1 MVSQAQNLPQSHVSD
16 SVTGVASET
25 TNSFQ
30 VIHRYLHYQM
40 LHMYLQFKLQQMQ
53 QQRSSPDAESSD
65 DADEGFFESDTYQ
78 IALSDQLSNL
88 GVVEKYFPKPI
99 LPLDS
104 GSSVCAYELIVLDHS
119 NPDSYH
125 NLLPSRFHS
134 YLGTLA
140 FRLPKL
146 ILVGVQLQSQPVGFI
161 SAISSPDRTRANI
174 LSLFVEPAHRQRGL
188 GKQLLTRMEQVL
200 RDHGCQQVDLTYSS
214 DTTTPDL
221 EYILGQHNWLPAR
234 PYSLICSTH
243 AKNFE
248 KAPWMYRHPLPASFT
263 TFPWLELTAEQRQEI
278 QAQRQESLKYPP
290 ELDPFKEEDKIDP
303 VTSLGLC
310 YQGQVLG
317 WMITHRIAPDTLRYS
332 ALFVK
337 QDLPKIRCAVPLI
350 ATAIKRQIENAEVTK
365 LTFVVMAY
373 NTPMIRFLQRH
384 LAPYLTSIDRTWTTT
399 KLFTKYQL

>member
-1 MVSQAQNLPQSHVSD
+1 MRHQAQNLPQSHVSN
-16 SVTGVASET
+16 SVAGVASET

-53 QQRSSPDAESSD
+53 QQGSNPNAESSD
-65 DADEGFFESDTYQ
+65 DADEDFFESGTYQ

-88 GVVEKYFPKPI
+88 GNVEQYFPKHI

-104 GSSVCAYELIVLDHS
+104 GSPLCAYEFIVLDHS

-125 NLLPSRFHS
+125 NLLPSTFHS
-134 YLGTLA
+134 DLATLA
-140 FRLPKL
+140 FRLPKI
-146 ILVGVQLQSQPVGFI
+146 ILVGVQWQSQPVGFI
-161 SAISSPDRTRANI
+161 SAISSPDRTQANI

-188 GKQLLTRMEQVL
+188 GRQLLTCMQQVL

-214 DTTTPDL
+214 DTTTPAL
-221 EYILGQHNWLPAR
+221 EHMLGQHNWLPAR
-234 PYSLICSTH
+234 PYSLICSTE

-290 ELDPFKEEDKIDP
+290 ELDPFKEENKIDP

-310 YQGQVLG
+310 YQGQVIG

-350 ATAIKRQIENAEVTK
+350 AAAIKRQIENAEVTK

-384 LAPYLTSIDRTWTTT
+384 LAPYLTSIDQAWTAT
-399 KLFTKYQL
+399 KLFDSKY